1 MKLIITA
8 VCFAV
13 LLSGCMT
20 RSLFENREY
29 KENISSILMTS
40 DGSKLVFVS
49 DEFHYIFQ
57 TPQLLTDTFGAPFY
71 RSVQANFNQF
81 YVSRS
86 DTVTGSFDLILP
98 VSAPDGDRQAASAA
112 GFVCK
117 RIGERELCRATVEM
131 KGKRYAAS
139 GTFPVG
145 RNHLLNKSYLVYVSA
160 DEGAGAK
167 ALLTPLT
174 VAADGAILIG
184 GLGLTVVSITGL
196 SVVCASEP
204 NGCK

>member
-1 MKLIITA
+1 MKIIITA

-29 KENISSILMTS
+29 KENISSILVTS
-40 DGSKLVFVS
+40 DGGKLVFVS
-49 DEFHYIFQ
+49 DEYHYIFQ
-57 TPQLLTDTFGAPFY
+57 SPKLLTDTLGAPFY

-86 DTVTGSFDLILP
+86 DVVTGSFDLIVP
-98 VSAPDGDRQAASAA
+98 VFASDGDRQAASAA
-112 GFVCK
+112 GFACK
-117 RIGERELCRATVEM
+117 RIGDREFCQVKVEL
-131 KGKRYAAS
+131 KGTRHAAN
-139 GTFPVG
+139 GTLPVG
-145 RNHLLNKSYLVYVSA
+145 RNQLLKKSYLVHVSA

-167 ALLTPLT
+167 ILLTPLT

-184 GLGLTVVSITGL
+184 GVGLTVVSVTGL

>member
-1 MKLIITA
+1 MKIIITA

-29 KENISSILMTS
+29 KENISSILVTA

-49 DEFHYIFQ
+49 DDYHYIFQ
-57 TPQLLTDTFGAPFY
+57 APKLLTDTVGAPFY
-71 RSVQANFNQF
+71 RSVQANFDQF

-86 DTVTGSFDLILP
+86 DTVTGSFDLIVP

-112 GFVCK
+112 GFACK

-131 KGKRYAAS
+131 QGKRYAAS
-139 GTFPVG
+139 ATLPVG

-184 GLGLTVVSITGL
+184 GLGLTVVSVTGL